1 MSRFVVKGLLHR
13 RTNNSNHVKIFH
25 KSSKHWQLSV
35 INYRVSRVM
44 EETSLQ
50 LVYNWRATVFE
61 WKIWR
66 ATNLQAA
73 QCAAQCD
80 RTPGCKAIELWHKYN
95 WNCYWC
101 KRTDLIR
108 PYTNTRDLA
117 YPAHVWVKRKK
128 TLSLFYWYPCYIH
141 LDFCISPMWIVHF
154 KWHYIK
160 MCISLNKAFQGN
172 KLISCFRIIN
182 RNL

>member
-1 MSRFVVKGLLHR
+1 MSRFVVKGLLHIEELIIV
-13 RTNNSNHVKIFH
+13 TT
-25 KSSKHWQLSV
+25 SKFSIRVASIDNYQLSV
-35 INYRVSRVM
+35 TAFLGS
-44 EETSLQ
+44 
-50 LVYNWRATVFE
+50 
-61 WKIWR
+61 WKKHPYSWCTIGGR
-66 ATNLQAA
+66 QFLSGRYGVPQTFK

-128 TLSLFYWYPCYIH
+128 TLSLFY
-141 LDFCISPMWIVHF
+141 
-154 KWHYIK
+154 
-160 MCISLNKAFQGN
+160 
-172 KLISCFRIIN
+172 
-182 RNL
+182 